1 MKKKILITG
10 ASGFL
15 GKNLI
20 LKLLKDK
27 SFDIYGLIKKGSK
40 RIKNKK
46 NLKYIYADMIKTKK
60 KINIEFAYIINLA
73 GNIDHKNKLQTLNAH
88 YKGVRNLLKI
98 VNLKKIKLFI
108 QIGSCLEY
116 GSKKSPQKENLVCKP
131 ISFYGKAKLS
141 ATRFIQQKLKKY
153 LILRPYQIYG
163 PHQKKDRLVPI
174 VIESCLKNKSFAC
187 TDGSQF
193 RDFLYV
199 DDFCELIKKILK
211 KKNNING
218 IYNVGFGKPNKVK
231 DVIKLIQKKIN
242 RGNPIFGKIKMRT
255 EEMKFTYPNIN
266 KVKTIYKWRPKIKI
280 NDGLKKT
287 IDFYAK

>member
-1 MKKKILITG
+1 M
-10 ASGFL
+10 
-15 GKNLI
+15 
-20 LKLLKDK
+20 
-27 SFDIYGLIKKGSK
+27 
-40 RIKNKK
+40 
-46 NLKYIYADMIKTKK
+46 
-60 KINIEFAYIINLA
+60 
-73 GNIDHKNKLQTLNAH
+73 
-88 YKGVRNLLKI
+88 
-98 VNLKKIKLFI
+98 
-108 QIGSCLEY
+108 
-116 GSKKSPQKENLVCKP
+116 
-131 ISFYGKAKLS
+131 
-141 ATRFIQQKLKKY
+141 
-153 LILRPYQIYG
+153 
-163 PHQKKDRLVPI
+163 VPI

-218 IYNVGFGKPNKVK
+218 VYNVGFGKPNKVK